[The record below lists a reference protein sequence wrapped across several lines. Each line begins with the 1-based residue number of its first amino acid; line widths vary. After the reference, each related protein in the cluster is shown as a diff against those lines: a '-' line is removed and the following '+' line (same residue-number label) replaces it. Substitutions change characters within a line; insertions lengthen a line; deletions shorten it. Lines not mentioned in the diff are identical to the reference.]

1 MTRFAL
7 IAVLLSCSAPAF
19 AGKTENCAATA
30 GIVRDAVAQRADG
43 KDMTDTVAFLG
54 SDAGG
59 VAAKYREAVPAL
71 VDWVYTL
78 PADQLTDAA
87 PKAFEDAC
95 LAHES

>member
-7 IAVLLSCSAPAF
+7 IALLLSCAAPAL
-19 AGKTENCAATA
+19 AGKAENCAATA
-30 GIVRDAVAQRADG
+30 GIVSDAVTQRVDG
-43 KDMTDTVAFLG
+43 KDMAATLAFLG

-59 VAAKYREAVPAL
+59 IDAKFREAVPAL

-78 PADQLTDAA
+78 PEDQLTDEA
-87 PKAFEDAC
+87 PKAFEEAC

>member
-7 IAVLLSCSAPAF
+7 IAVLLTAAAPAL
-19 AGKTENCAATA
+19 AGKAENCAATA

-43 KDMTDTVAFLG
+43 KAMTDTVAFLA

-78 PADQLTDAA
+78 PEDQLTDAA
-87 PKAFEDAC
+87 PTAFEGAC

>member
-1 MTRFAL
+1 MKRFAL
-7 IAVLLSCSAPAF
+7 IALMIPLAGPAF
-19 AGKTENCAATA
+19 AGKAENCAATA
-30 GIVRDAVAQRADG
+30 GIVADAVAQRADG
-43 KDMTDTVAFLG
+43 KDLSDTVAFLG

-59 VAAKYREAVPAL
+59 VKARYREAVPAL

-78 PADQLTDAA
+78 PEDQLTDAA